1 MKKLLTAGVATIAMA
16 GTAMAAAKMDSI
28 KVGVVNPVI
37 IYQQAPQGEASIQ
50 ALQKKLQPKAKEL
63 QNEQNELVKKM
74 QTLQT
79 NAPTLTQTDLNAQKA
94 KLEQAQKDFQQKA
107 NSFRQSEATQ
117 EQEIAK
123 AFQSQFGDA
132 VNQVAKKDGYQLIL
146 SSQAV
151 AYAAPELKVDVTS
164 DVVEIMKSATPTKK
178 DDADKAD
185 TKK

>member
-1 MKKLLTAGVATIAMA
+1 
-16 GTAMAAAKMDSI
+16 
-28 KVGVVNPVI
+28 
-37 IYQQAPQGEASIQ
+37 
-50 ALQKKLQPKAKEL
+50 
-63 QNEQNELVKKM
+63 M